1 LNVQRLAAAL
11 GTIALLALCNTAAAD
26 APQEGR
32 WRELPETAVPSTDA
46 QRIEQLENIGYLRG
60 TRKESRAGISV
71 HLPAKAYQGLN
82 LYTSAHAP
90 EAILMDMEGRTL
102 HTWRFR
108 YEDAFGP
115 LSQGD
120 SRLPQGDSRLPQGV
134 SGPPQGVS
142 GPPQGV
148 SGPPHG
154 ASEPPKRT
162 RSNAS
167 WWRRIHLYPN
177 GDLMAIF
184 SSLGV
189 VKIDKDSKLL
199 WASRVPAH
207 HDLEVQPNGDIYVLT
222 RVARMIP
229 RIHPSAPILE
239 DYISVLGPDG
249 AEKQRISL
257 LEAFENSPHRDLI
270 FEGKRKE
277 GDLFHTN
284 TVRVLDGRIEARSPP
299 FARGRILTSMNAL
312 GVIAVVDLQRRSVV
326 WVRKTP
332 PLGQHDPQVL
342 ANGNMLLFENN
353 ENSGHSRVVEIDPI
367 DFDVRWSYGG
377 SDEQPLYS
385 KFLGAVQRLPNGNT
399 LITESD
405 AGRALEVTPKGE
417 IVWQFHNP
425 QRSGDRDEY
434 IATLPEVLR
443 LPADFAE
450 RWSTGAP

>member
-1 LNVQRLAAAL
+1 LNVQHLAAVL
-11 GTIALLALCNTAAAD
+11 GTIALLAPCNTSATD
-26 APQEGR
+26 VPQGGR
-32 WRELPETAVPSTDA
+32 WRELPEKAAPPKDA
-46 QRIEQLENIGYLRG
+46 QLIEQLESIGYLRG
-60 TRKESRAGISV
+60 TREEARAGISV
-71 HLPAKAYQGLN
+71 HFPAKAYQGVN

-90 EAILMDMEGRTL
+90 EAVLMDMEGRPL
-102 HTWRFR
+102 HTWRFS

-115 LSQGD
+115 
-120 SRLPQGDSRLPQGV
+120 
-134 SGPPQGVS
+134 
-142 GPPQGV
+142 
-148 SGPPHG
+148 
-154 ASEPPKRT
+154 PKRAN
-162 RSNAS
+162 SNAH

-177 GDLMAIF
+177 GDLLAIF
-184 SSLGV
+184 AGLGV
-189 VKIDKDSKLL
+189 VKIDKDSKPL
-199 WASRVPAH
+199 WSSPLQAH

-222 RVARMIP
+222 RVAHMIP

-239 DYISVLGPDG
+239 DFISVLGPDG

-270 FEGKRKE
+270 FEGKRKQ

-284 TVRVLDGRIEARSPP
+284 TITALDGRIEATSPP
-299 FARGRILTSMNAL
+299 FAKGRILTSMNAL
-312 GVIAVVDLQRRSVV
+312 GVIAVVDLPSRSIV

-332 PLGQHDPQVL
+332 PVGQHDPQIL
-342 ANGNMLLFENN
+342 ANGNLLLFENN
-353 ENSGHSRVVEIDPI
+353 EDSGHSQVVEIDPV
-367 DFDVRWSYGG
+367 DFGVRWSYGG

-425 QRSGDRDEY
+425 QRGGDRDQY

-450 RWSTGAP
+450 SW